1 MTSQE
6 GNAERSLDE
15 SSWEGPTMKK
25 LQEEGLGAGID
36 ATKPGQ
42 LLRQQI
48 TPTTNNVIR
57 NKFGAGDK
65 MFNGA
70 VNSESE
76 IRHTLSSSLKSGK
89 VAQFEIGFH
98 FQKKK
103 FAKQQITVEDKKSH
117 KETVL
122 FKDQLDDNSS
132 IHLVELLKEAAKEKG
147 LDYSHGERLDAIT
160 RDSICSDVIEKS
172 GATHFI
178 SSVDLGA
185 RNNTITTVD
194 EEENQIDGGASAQID
209 GLFKIMAKGGWGRS
223 KVNRKGKT
231 TIEEFCLGSPAEQK
245 TIAYS
250 VQPIWKLIKEEAW
263 QESVK
268 KACLEYPPPPPP
280 RPVPVGPGPPRPVPV
295 GPGSPLLFYTVSS
308 NCITLLYMYM
318 FRKPGPDQNCK
329 LPA

>member
-36 ATKPGQ
+36 ANKPDQ

-57 NKFGAGDK
+57 SKFGAGDK

-70 VNSESE
+70 VKSESD
-76 IRHTLSSSLKSGK
+76 IRHTLSSSLKSGE
-89 VAQFEIGFH
+89 VVPFEIGFH

-103 FAKQQITVEDKKSH
+103 SSKQQITIEGKISH

-132 IHLVELLKEAAKEKG
+132 IHLVELLTEAAKKKG

-160 RDSICSDVIEKS
+160 RDSICADVIEES

-185 RNNTITTVD
+185 RYSKITSED
-194 EEENQIDGGASAQID
+194 EDGDQTDGGASVQID
-209 GLFKIMAKGGWGRS
+209 GPFKGRMMVAWDRS
-223 KVNRKGKT
+223 KMKRAEKT
-231 TIEEFCLGSPAEQK
+231 TTLEFCLGDLSPAEQK

-250 VQPIWKLIKEEAW
+250 VQPIWSLIKDKAW
-263 QESVK
+263 QESAK
-268 KACLEYPPPPPP
+268 KACLEYL
-280 RPVPVGPGPPRPVPV
+280 PVSV

-308 NCITLLYMYM
+308 NCITLLYLYM
-318 FRKPGPDQNCK
+318 FRKPGPDQNCT

>member
-25 LQEEGLGAGID
+25 LQEEGLGVGID

-57 NKFGAGDK
+57 SKFGAGDK

-70 VNSESE
+70 VKSESE

-89 VAQFEIGFH
+89 VAQFEIGLH

-103 FAKQQITVEDKKSH
+103 SAKQRITIEDKKCH

-122 FKDQLDDNSS
+122 FNFKEVEDQLDDNSS

-160 RDSICSDVIEKS
+160 RDSICANVFKKS

-185 RNNTITTVD
+185 RYYTITTED
-194 EEENQIDGGASAQID
+194 EEEDQIDGGASAQID
-209 GLFKIMAKGGWGRS
+209 GPFKSMVKFGLDRS
-223 KVNRKGKT
+223 KVNRTEKT

-250 VQPIWKLIKEEAW
+250 VQPIWSLIKDKAW
-263 QESVK
+263 QESVI
-268 KACLEYPPPPPP
+268 KACLEYL
-280 RPVPVGPGPPRPVPV
+280 PVSV

-308 NCITLLYMYM
+308 NCITLLYMHM
-318 FRKPGPDQNCK
+318 FSNPGLDQNCK